1 MAEKEIQNATVLG
14 ILPAREDWLSLSAA
28 FADSGWMLVF
38 TGTLRRL
45 WQFCGASLSV
55 WCYVTSVFPGAIRGE
70 ICCTKM
76 REMEDPPPLIV
87 ADCLADDP
95 LWAEVLDLG
104 AENLLAKPFHPGEG
118 LRSVTTACRRQEN
131 QPGAS
136 SEADTAGD
144 GRPRLKGGG
153 ASNRRRPIENP

>member
-1 MAEKEIQNATVLG
+1 VAEKEIQNATVLG

-95 LWAEVLDLG
+95 LWAEVLGLG
-104 AENLLAKPFHPGEG
+104 AENRLAKPFHPGEV
-118 LRSVTTACRRQEN
+118 LRAVTTACRRQEN
-131 QPGAS
+131 QRGPVRKRIQPETGS
-136 SEADTAGD
+136 RDSKEAA
-144 GRPRLKGGG
+144 RAIAAAR
-153 ASNRRRPIENP
+153 